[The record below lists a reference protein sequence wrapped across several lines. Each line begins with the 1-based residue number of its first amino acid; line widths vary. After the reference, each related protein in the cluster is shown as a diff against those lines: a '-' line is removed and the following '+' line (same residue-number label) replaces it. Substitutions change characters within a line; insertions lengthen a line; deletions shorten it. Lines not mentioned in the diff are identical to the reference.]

1 MTKYMFDAKL
11 FNRILD
17 DYFENIKESSHYNE
31 YYVTKEQSRGTD
43 NKSKSIF
50 NIIDEN
56 IIDTQTYETAMSLL
70 DDIKEDANNSQNA
83 YIIEVCK
90 SCGYTLV
97 SGEKHIAEIIWK
109 YGGNVKSLREF
120 LKAIHCDRYKELMP

>member
-1 MTKYMFDAKL
+1 MT
-11 FNRILD
+11 ILK
-17 DYFENIKESSHYNE
+17 ILRKGSHNNE
-31 YYVTKEQSRGTD
+31 YYVTKEQSRKTD

-56 IIDTQTYETAMSLL
+56 IIDIQTYETAMSLL
-70 DDIKEDANNSQNA
+70 DDIKEYANNSQNA

-90 SCGYTLV
+90 ACGYTLV

-109 YGGNVKSLREF
+109 NGGNVKSLREF
-120 LKAIHCDRYKELMP
+120 LKAIKCERYKELMP

>member
-1 MTKYMFDAKL
+1 MAKYMFDVEL

-17 DYFENIKESSHYNE
+17 DYFENIKESSNNNE
-31 YYVTKEQSRGTD
+31 YYVTKEQFKKTD

-50 NIIDEN
+50 NIIDKN
-56 IIDTQTYETAMSLL
+56 IIDIQNYETAMSLL

-90 SCGYTLV
+90 ACGYTLV
-97 SGEKHIAEIIWK
+97 SNEKHMAEIIWK

-120 LKAIHCDRYKELMP
+120 LKAINCDRYKDLMP